1 MLDLVL
7 IVFTQGGGRGP
18 ARNPFYHLSTIS
30 AVKEI
35 HTELNEAGNHLFF
48 LY

>member
-18 ARNPFYHLSTIS
+18 ARNPFYHLGTIS
-30 AVKEI
+30 TAKEI
-35 HTELNEAGNHLFF
+35 YTALNEAENHLFF

>member
-18 ARNPFYHLSTIS
+18 ASHHLSAIS
-30 AVKEI
+30 SVKEVY
-35 HTELNEAGNHLFF
+35 TPLNEAANHLFF

>member
-35 HTELNEAGNHLFF
+35 YTALNEAENHSFF

>member
-18 ARNPFYHLSTIS
+18 ARNPFYHLSAIP

-35 HTELNEAGNHLFF
+35 YTALNEAENHLFF